1 MQFENTWIIIQWAN
15 EEIMD
20 NKVEISL
27 EEYERL
33 KRNNDMFEKDRNAKR
48 EYQRKL
54 SSIAIRVDPKFY
66 QQLQEYALA
75 TNIPIRQL
83 ILQSLEESYGIRR
96 T

>member
-1 MQFENTWIIIQWAN
+1 
-15 EEIMD
+15 MD
-20 NKVEISL
+20 NKIEISL

-54 SSIAIRVDPKFY
+54 SSIAIRVDPNFY
-66 QQLQEYALA
+66 QQLQEYSLA

-96 T
+96 A